1 MKRVNARRDV
11 QRDLPGRVGEP
22 ARAGAATGTAAAALR
37 LQRTLGNHAVQAL
50 VDGVQREAD
59 EDGEA
64 AAGAAGLELE
74 LQRRRGGGS
83 PLDEQARS
91 FLEPRL
97 GADLGAVRVHTG
109 GQAHALARSVG
120 AVAFTSGSDLYFSDG
135 AYRPH
140 TPEGLHL
147 LAHEATHAL
156 QQARGPV
163 SGALL
168 PGSGVSVSDPDDA
181 FEREAEA
188 AADAAMAMADV
199 APAAPQAAAAAGA
212 APGAVQREEDEGWL
226 GALGRLAGEAGTA
239 ISDGAGR
246 AWDAGTE
253 AVGTAG
259 AMLDGL
265 PLLQQMAPA
274 AQDLSQGD
282 GQPGLIERARRAAT
296 DSKAFQ
302 FGSGVVT
309 GGIAGAAPG
318 GFLAAPV
325 GAATGLD
332 KHYTPAFRAGY
343 GLGEGAWG
351 VAQILAGIGGEVGGT
366 LLDLTGIGAAV
377 GIPINVLSAV
387 AIAEGAADVG
397 VGASVFMSA
406 WDEDWGG
413 HGSPEELPEG
423 THKVVDD
430 PNADLTE
437 SPQASRV
444 LGEALE
450 SQGMP
455 RPPNH
460 DAHHIVPASDPRG
473 ARAAAILEEEG
484 IGLNDAENGVWLPRT
499 SGGAQT
505 PRGITPQAATSH
517 DSVHTGRYFEELTAR
532 LERAQQAGDVRGEL
546 ERIRIALELGIFP
559 H

>member
-1 MKRVNARRDV
+1 MRRGHAGPQV
-11 QRDLPGRVGEP
+11 QRDAHE
-22 ARAGAATGTAAAALR
+22 RAGGQAAAAPPTGLSATALR
-37 LQRTLGNHAVQAL
+37 LQRTLGNLAVQTL
-50 VDGVQREAD
+50 VDGVQREAG
-59 EDGEA
+59 EDSEA
-64 AAGAAGLELE
+64 LPGAAGLELE
-74 LQRRRGGGS
+74 LQRRRGAGS
-83 PLDEQARS
+83 PLDEQARG

-109 GQAHALARSVG
+109 GPAHALAQAVG

-163 SGALL
+163 SGQRL
-168 PGSGVSVSDPDDA
+168 PGSGVSVSDPGDA

-188 AADAAMAMADV
+188 AADAAMAMGEAAPV
-199 APAAPQAAAAAGA
+199 ATQAAVAHAAPA
-212 APGAVQREEDEGWL
+212 AVQREEDEGWL
-226 GALGRLAGEAGTA
+226 GALGHLAGGLGTA
-239 ISDGAGR
+239 IGDGASR
-246 AWDAGTE
+246 AWDAGAE

-274 AQDLSQGD
+274 AQEAGQGAE
-282 GQPGLIERARRAAT
+282 QPGLIERARRAAA

-318 GFLAAPV
+318 GFLAAPI
-325 GAATGLD
+325 GAATGAD

-413 HGSPEELPEG
+413 HGPAQELPEG

-437 SPQASRV
+437 SPQASKV
-444 LGEALE
+444 LGDALE
-450 SQGMP
+450 AQGMP

-460 DAHHIVPASDPRG
+460 DAHHIVPAGDARG

-484 IGLNDAENGVWLPRT
+484 IGLNDAANGVWLPRT

-505 PRGITPQAATSH
+505 PKGITPQAATSH
-517 DSVHTGRYFEELTAR
+517 DSVHTKRYFEELTAR
-532 LERAQQAGDVRGEL
+532 LERAQAAGDVHGEL
-546 ERIRIALELGIFP
+546 ERIRIALELGVFP